1 MPDILEKICAVKR
14 REIERLHEAGEGRLR
29 RGIEKQ
35 EPPRPFRAALSE
47 NDRVALIAEVKKAS
61 PSAGIIREDF
71 DPASVAQAYERGG
84 ARCLSVLTDEEFFQ
98 GSLDD
103 LTRARA
109 AVELPVLRKDF
120 ILDQLQVLEARAC
133 GADCVLLIVAALDG
147 AALAELLEEARA
159 LGMDA
164 LVEVHSRR
172 ELEAALSVGADLVG
186 INNRDLR
193 TFEVRLETTCQL
205 APTVPDGVAV
215 VAESGIRTRADVERL
230 KQCGVHAVLVGETLM
245 RSRDPG
251 AAARELSEV

>member
-1 MPDILEKICAVKR
+1 
-14 REIERLHEAGEGRLR
+14 
-29 RGIEKQ
+29 
-35 EPPRPFRAALSE
+35 
-47 NDRVALIAEVKKAS
+47 
-61 PSAGIIREDF
+61 
-71 DPASVAQAYERGG
+71 
-84 ARCLSVLTDEEFFQ
+84 
-98 GSLDD
+98 
-103 LTRARA
+103 
-109 AVELPVLRKDF
+109 
-120 ILDQLQVLEARAC
+120 
-133 GADCVLLIVAALDG
+133 VLLIVAALDG